1 MRNSVPP
8 GQHSKTN
15 KQPKRKKKKKK
26 LVCARN
32 ARGSGLPGSFYLW
45 ISCHHF
51 YIALSCCCSGR
62 FSIQYFGPAGK
73 GGNASRT
80 TDLPSSFISPL
91 LGKELLEIRSLTAE
105 RMGRVGTVPYRFG
118 LPILCRGT
126 LYRALGRRVAVL
138 TANPRGKRDKNVA
151 QDIETHR

>member
-15 KQPKRKKKKKK
+15 KQPKRKKKKTSLRAKRER
-26 LVCARN
+26 LGSARIILFVDQLSSLLHCAE
-32 ARGSGLPGSFYLW
+32 LLLLWSF
-45 ISCHHF
+45 F
-51 YIALSCCCSGR
+51 
-62 FSIQYFGPAGK
+62 IQYFGPAGK

-105 RMGRVGTVPYRFG
+105 RMGRVGTVPSRFG